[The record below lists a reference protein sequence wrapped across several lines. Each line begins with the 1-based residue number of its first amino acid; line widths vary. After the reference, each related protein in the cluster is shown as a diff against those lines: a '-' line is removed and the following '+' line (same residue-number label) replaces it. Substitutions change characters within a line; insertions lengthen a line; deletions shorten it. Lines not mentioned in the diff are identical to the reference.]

1 MMITILSR
9 VFMMIG
15 IATVSTKLM
24 ERRTEQKMRMV
35 PVRTKKQ

>member
-1 MMITILSR
+1 MMITVLSR

-24 ERRTEQKMRMV
+24 ERRREQKMRMV
-35 PVRTKKQ
+35 PVRMKNQ